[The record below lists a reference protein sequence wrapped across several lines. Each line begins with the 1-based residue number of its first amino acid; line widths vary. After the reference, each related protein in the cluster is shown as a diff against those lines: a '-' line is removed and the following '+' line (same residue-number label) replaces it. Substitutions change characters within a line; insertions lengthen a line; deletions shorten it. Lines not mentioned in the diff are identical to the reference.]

1 LNLIYGGN
9 ESGKSTL
16 HAFIGAMLFGLDR
29 NRGRAGRDDLYV
41 RYQPWDTPGA
51 YQGSMD
57 FEHEGREYRI
67 TRVFYQKEKSCVLT
81 DLETGRKI
89 PLADDSITSLIP
101 QLTKTAYYNTVSM
114 GQLNLR
120 CSEDFAGEV
129 RNHIANLAMTGGCR
143 LNVEGALDELY
154 SRKKALGG
162 ELKKLD
168 IEAIKAKERELL
180 EKEKDAAALLERRDA
195 SIEQAK
201 PVREEIERLKSRIP
215 ETAALKAE
223 WEQARAEAD
232 AALATMLEAEKKENE
247 RHRRAEQDEEE
258 AKLRAEKRKK
268 LAGIGMG
275 LLAVGGLLCVAGNG
289 RSAILIGVGV
299 VLLMISIV
307 VLFSSYMAGK
317 QVPETVEGEAEKGDA
332 GQGLD
337 DDPEDIGQGPDEIEE
352 IPMTDCEQARKAYN
366 LAGERVSEAA
376 QRLEEAMAERER
388 INGEI
393 LRLDETADGY
403 EAAADRLEWEI
414 ENLGDIGNA
423 LNVCKHE
430 LMDAGQKES
439 EIQKEIEAVTLAADT
454 IREISEGLRDS
465 FSASFNEL
473 LSEEICLAT
482 DGRYSAG
489 RVNQNLEIE
498 VMSGLDYVPAE
509 SLSTGTIQQLFAA
522 LRFASARL
530 FFGDVKIPILLD
542 ECFAYSDEQ
551 RMRSALSAL
560 ADREGQQILLFTCRK
575 DEKAILDELGAAYSY
590 TDLGGQSA

>member
-1 LNLIYGGN
+1 
-9 ESGKSTL
+9 
-16 HAFIGAMLFGLDR
+16 
-29 NRGRAGRDDLYV
+29 
-41 RYQPWDTPGA
+41 
-51 YQGSMD
+51 
-57 FEHEGREYRI
+57 
-67 TRVFYQKEKSCVLT
+67 
-81 DLETGRKI
+81 
-89 PLADDSITSLIP
+89 
-101 QLTKTAYYNTVSM
+101 
-114 GQLNLR
+114 
-120 CSEDFAGEV
+120 
-129 RNHIANLAMTGGCR
+129 
-143 LNVEGALDELY
+143 
-154 SRKKALGG
+154 
-162 ELKKLD
+162 
-168 IEAIKAKERELL
+168 
-180 EKEKDAAALLERRDA
+180 
-195 SIEQAK
+195 
-201 PVREEIERLKSRIP
+201 
-215 ETAALKAE
+215 
-223 WEQARAEAD
+223 
-232 AALATMLEAEKKENE
+232 
-247 RHRRAEQDEEE
+247 
-258 AKLRAEKRKK
+258 
-268 LAGIGMG
+268 
-275 LLAVGGLLCVAGNG
+275 
-289 RSAILIGVGV
+289 
-299 VLLMISIV
+299 
-307 VLFSSYMAGK
+307 
-317 QVPETVEGEAEKGDA
+317 
-332 GQGLD
+332 
-337 DDPEDIGQGPDEIEE
+337 
-352 IPMTDCEQARKAYN
+352 MTDCEQARKAYN